1 MRIIPKIKGETLAEY
16 TRRVREDAKQRA
28 RLAKLEVRRPP
39 DDDDGPDD
47 LCEAALK
54 IMRGERG

>member
-1 MRIIPKIKGETLAEY
+1 MRIIPKIRGETLAEY

-28 RLAKLEVRRPP
+28 RLEKLEARRPP

-47 LCEAALK
+47 LCEAAIK
-54 IMRGERG
+54 IMRRELV

>member
-1 MRIIPKIKGETLAEY
+1 MFILPKRRDETIAEY

-28 RLAKLEVRRPP
+28 RLEKLEVRRPP

-47 LCEAALK
+47 LCEAAIK
-54 IMRGERG
+54 IMRGERV